1 MTCGVQITGQMMRIC
16 CLCYWILFLV
26 SGITVVGAKPTSA
39 QSNTHRHH
47 AANNKA
53 FKGLLF
59 LPHLFDSFPS
69 FFPCVWLCHRIFYD
83 TSIFF
88 RNRSSNKSIAHFL
101 AIMCGCKC
109 DIRVEVTYVHIW
121 ILPIVWYRW
130 LQRSPGY
137 TKHEATRGDYQSN
150 PSGYSI
156 LVHPE

>member
-69 FFPCVWLCHRIFYD
+69 FFPCVWLCHRVFYY

-88 RNRSSNKSIAHFL
+88 RNRVKQQVNCSFPCHYVWLQMWYPGWGYICTHLN
-101 AIMCGCKC
+101 
-109 DIRVEVTYVHIW
+109 VTYSMVTVATEIAR
-121 ILPIVWYRW
+121 LYET
-130 LQRSPGY
+130 RS
-137 TKHEATRGDYQSN
+137 
-150 PSGYSI
+150 YSWRLSI
-156 LVHPE
+156 

>member
-59 LPHLFDSFPS
+59 FYHIYLILSLLSFLVCD
-69 FFPCVWLCHRIFYD
+69 CVIES
-83 TSIFF
+83 SIILLYSLEIG
-88 RNRSSNKSIAHFL
+88 SSNKSIAHFL

-109 DIRVEVTYVHIW
+109 DIRVEVTYVVHI
-121 ILPIVWYRW
+121 
-130 LQRSPGY
+130 
-137 TKHEATRGDYQSN
+137 
-150 PSGYSI
+150 
-156 LVHPE
+156 